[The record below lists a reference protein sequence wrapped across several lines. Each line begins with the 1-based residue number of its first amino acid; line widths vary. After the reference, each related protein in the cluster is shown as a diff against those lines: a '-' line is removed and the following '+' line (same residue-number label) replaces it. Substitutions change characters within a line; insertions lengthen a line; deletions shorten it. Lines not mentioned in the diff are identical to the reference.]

1 MELLILHVEALP
13 AAPPPRPS
21 SHSPPLHSPSLPAWH
36 ALASVILFFWEHAF
50 GTSRGAPAD
59 KGAADKGAADA
70 CGVPADEAA
79 AVRGADASGAPAGVV
94 MTTAVAS
101 ATAIATATAAGNA
114 TSCRHPALTDARD
127 ADLGSAR
134 NLRRRERGEPSKRFG
149 RGRRRA
155 ISPEEARKGIL
166 RLWWGRQQLWEAR
179 FFSESQLAG
188 ETG

>member
-1 MELLILHVEALP
+1 MSICPLHPSTRARTSSASLHICFKVPLLCPPCHPTGVCPPLLLMELLILHVEALP

-70 CGVPADEAA
+70 CGVPAD
-79 AVRGADASGAPAGVV
+79 
-94 MTTAVAS
+94 
-101 ATAIATATAAGNA
+101 
-114 TSCRHPALTDARD
+114 
-127 ADLGSAR
+127 LGSAR